1 MMTAVSTTRKTAK
14 LIVTSHQLI
23 HLTIIFIEDD
33 YSILRANANL
43 VFDGM
48 NRIYKIA
55 QVGVGAVSIAIPDIR
70 FEG

>member
-23 HLTIIFIEDD
+23 HFTIIFIQDD

-43 VFDGM
+43 VF
-48 NRIYKIA
+48 
-55 QVGVGAVSIAIPDIR
+55 
-70 FEG
+70 